1 MYHTSVLGQNV
12 PYLVIVLHIWPYW
25 TLCHNNEYYVLLESL
40 QSLQGDGSLQPPQQW
55 QETNFIQRVQVD
67 TSHELEE
74 GRPFLTSSA
83 EKAVK
88 LLVWLHS
95 GLSPDWHT
103 VNCAIVPLWDPLF
116 HIVVSCESPRF
127 YCAAFTVAP
136 QLLLCGHCEKP
147 RLHPWPLADKQPM
160 ARVEPSPGGK
170 LNIEATM
177 LEPFYGTA
185 LFLIITTVQAS
196 IYN

>member
-1 MYHTSVLGQNV
+1 M
-12 PYLVIVLHIWPYW
+12 LHIWPYW

-127 YCAAFTVAP
+127 YWAAFTVAP
-136 QLLLCGHCEKP
+136 QLLCAATVRNLDFTLDHRLTSSQWLEWSHRPVGNSTLRQLCWNH
-147 RLHPWPLADKQPM
+147 
-160 ARVEPSPGGK
+160 
-170 LNIEATM
+170 
-177 LEPFYGTA
+177 F
-185 LFLIITTVQAS
+185 TVQLYS
-196 IYN
+196 W

>member
-103 VNCAIVPLWDPLF
+103 VNCTIVGPT
-116 HIVVSCESPRF
+116 VS
-127 YCAAFTVAP
+127 YCAFLWKSS
-136 QLLLCGHCEKP
+136 LLLCGFHSCSTASTVR
-147 RLHPWPLADKQPM
+147 RLWETSTSPLTTADKQPM
-160 ARVEPSPGGK
+160 ARVDPSPGGK

-177 LEPFYGTA
+177 VEPFYGTA